1 MIASR
6 PLQLCTALL
15 PPLNF
20 SFSLSLSLP
29 LPLLP
34 SSLSARMAMIF
45 ETAYTFYALLSE
57 MAVIRARPQSVASR
71 RPRILSAVYVN
82 VHAFANVCVPGA
94 LVPVRTP
101 IV

>member
-6 PLQLCTALL
+6 PLQLCTAPL
-15 PPLNF
+15 PPLIH
-20 SFSLSLSLP
+20 SLSLSLSP
-29 LPLLP
+29 
-34 SSLSARMAMIF
+34 ARMAMIF

-101 IV
+101 SYNGMGCSL